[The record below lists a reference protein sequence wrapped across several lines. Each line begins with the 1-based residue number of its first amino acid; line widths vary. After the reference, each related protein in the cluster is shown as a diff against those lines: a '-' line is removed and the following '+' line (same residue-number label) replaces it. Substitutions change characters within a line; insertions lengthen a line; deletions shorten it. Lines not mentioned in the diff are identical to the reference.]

1 MYYLHPAKAL
11 LSSATDVRYVKSLVA
26 ELLGGGPVVFGRGDE
41 PILALSGFFPEDAP
55 AANLLALLVYRWRRG
70 LLDLPPVAAAPVVDV
85 EALRGGAAAVYYDF
99 LELRS
104 EAAREV
110 TRFYHMARPRAVVV
124 LLGGVEF
131 DVAATTEV
139 AAEILS
145 VRRVTPDVHTPEGVA
160 TLKYSHGVVV
170 KVPPRHFQ
178 RFERRVAELVRKAAA
193 LPAVE
198 RPRVK
203 VPRREIYLLHGG
215 APLEDGVE
223 LDNEV
228 YVYI

>member
-11 LSSATDVRYVKSLVA
+11 LSNVIDIRYLKSLVA
-26 ELLGGGPVVFGRGDE
+26 DLLGGGPLVFGKGDE
-41 PILALSGFFPEDAP
+41 PVLTLSGFFPEDAP
-55 AANLLALLVYRWRRG
+55 AANLLALLVYRWKRG
-70 LLDLPPVAAAPVVDV
+70 LVELPPVAAAPVVDR
-85 EALRGGAAAVYYDF
+85 EAALGGAASVYYDF
-99 LELRS
+99 LELKS

-131 DVAATTEV
+131 DVAATTDV

-145 VRRVTPDVHTPEGVA
+145 VRKLAPDVSTPEGVA

-170 KVPPRHFQ
+170 KVPSRHFRYVSQ
-178 RFERRVAELVRKAAA
+178 VAEVLRKVAT

-215 APLEDGVE
+215 KPLEDGVE